1 MKSKLVGIM
10 IGVMMLATIL
20 PITAMA
26 TTDSPTNSNG
36 SGPFDHTTIRG
47 IVLFKRTSDG
57 GKDIHFFAIRVHYTT
72 VWLSGEH
79 EQGVIKL
86 TPIVVPSD
94 MAGFYGHFYIIAS
107 FRGSLK

>member
-20 PITAMA
+20 PITAIA
-26 TTDSPTNSNG
+26 TDNPVNTSG
-36 SGPFDHTTIRG
+36 SGPFDHTTVRG

-57 GKDIHFFAIRVHYTT
+57 GKNIHFYAIRIHYTT

-79 EQGVIKL
+79 EHGVIKM

-94 MAGFYGHFYIIAS
+94 MIGFYGHFYIIAS
-107 FRGSLK
+107 FHGSLK

>member
-10 IGVMMLATIL
+10 ICVMMLATIL

-26 TTDSPTNSNG
+26 TTDSTAHKNP

-57 GKDIHFFAIRVHYTT
+57 GKNIHFFAIRIHYSTI
-72 VWLSGEH
+72 WLSGEH
-79 EQGVIKL
+79 EDGVLKMS
-86 TPIVVPSD
+86 PIVIPSD
-94 MAGFYGHFYIIAS
+94 MTGFYGGFYIFVS
-107 FRGSLK
+107 FHGALN

>member
-10 IGVMMLATIL
+10 ICVMMLATIL

-26 TTDSPTNSNG
+26 TTDSTSNKNP

-57 GKDIHFFAIRVHYTT
+57 GKNIHFFAIRIHYSTI
-72 VWLSGEH
+72 WLSGEH
-79 EQGVIKL
+79 QTGILKMS
-86 TPIVVPSD
+86 PIVVPSD
-94 MAGFYGHFYIIAS
+94 MTGFYGRMYIFAS

>member
-26 TTDSPTNSNG
+26 TTDSPANSSG

-47 IVLFKRTSDG
+47 IVLFKRTSEG
-57 GKDIHFFAIRVHYTT
+57 GKNIHFFAIRVHYST

-79 EQGVIKL
+79 EKGVL
-86 TPIVVPSD
+86 RMSPIVVPSD
-94 MAGFYGHFYIIAS
+94 MIGFYGHMYIFAS